1 MKPLKGKRLSR
12 RAFLRGATATTGG
25 LVGVSA
31 VSTLTTLGC
40 QDQPAMSER
49 NVMGP
54 IGYGGRG
61 SYVTGAPIA
70 EGLTRQGMQNG
81 EHAIIYTVFFGTAPS
96 LDDTDLEPITNEA
109 IVRRLQKECDGV
121 DFVVRDLTRGA
132 TMQSVLNEIK
142 DLKKLHYDGVI
153 IFGWPRDYELLRSGL
168 PTINA
173 MVVNDFMNIPYPLY
187 KTNRVIGAFLDPW
200 RFCADPGVSERM
212 FQDLVAKVK
221 LIKAL
226 KRMKHERILT
236 VTDSPYVNVTYGDV
250 RKNMPP
256 DYNEKILGLIEE
268 TFGVKVTKIGTKEV
282 AEDEDVQNLWRN
294 KSPEANAIA
303 QRWIRNAKKMMNT
316 IESEVVRSAKVYLAM
331 KILMEKYGAA
341 AMAFHIRSLI
351 ENPRREDYVT
361 PALATS
367 EFQLH
372 NVVAKCQ
379 SHLNILLSE
388 MLLQYAYGR
397 PSMLG
402 DYSVD
407 TYNNTSIVQ
416 HCEGPWNAWGDERR
430 VPYILVDHRERPVR
444 GRSVT
449 GGSAASWILYPGDEP
464 VTMWQIDVLGK
475 EVLLHTGTAVPMLT
489 RSALYGDHFYSMM

>member
-1 MKPLKGKRLSR
+1 MKPIQGKRLSR
-12 RAFLRGATATTGG
+12 RAFLRGATATTSG

-40 QDQPAMSER
+40 QGQPAMSEH
-49 NVMGP
+49 NIMGS
-54 IGYGGRG
+54 IGYGGR
-61 SYVTGAPIA
+61 SDHVTGRPIA
-70 EGLTRQGMQNG
+70 ERLTRQGMQNG
-81 EHAIIYTVFFGTAPS
+81 EHAIIYTVFFGIAPS
-96 LDDTDLEPITNEA
+96 RDDTDLEPITNEA
-109 IVRRLQKECDGV
+109 IVRRLQEECNGV
-121 DFVVRDLTRGA
+121 DFVVRDLTRGS

-168 PTINA
+168 PTINI

-187 KTNRVIGAFLDPW
+187 KKNRVIGAFLDPW
-200 RFCADPGVSERM
+200 RFCADPHVSERM

-221 LIKAL
+221 LIKAF

-236 VTDSPYVNVTYGDV
+236 VTDSPYVNVTYGDDL
-250 RKNMPP
+250 KNMPS
-256 DYNEKILGLIEE
+256 DYNEKILGVIED

-282 AEDEDVQNLWRN
+282 AEDEDVQNLWQN
-294 KSPEANAIA
+294 ESPEANVIA

-430 VPYILVDHRERPVR
+430 VPYILVDHRERPIR

-464 VTMWQIDVLGK
+464 VTMWQIDVLNK
-475 EVLLHTGTAVPMLT
+475 EVLVHTGTTVPMLT

>member
-1 MKPLKGKRLSR
+1 MKPVKGKHLNR
-12 RAFLRGATATTGG
+12 RAFLRDVTAATGG
-25 LVGVSA
+25 LVGVPA
-31 VSTLTTLGC
+31 ISTSMALGG
-40 QDQPAMSER
+40 QGQPAASEG
-49 NVMGP
+49 NVAES
-54 IGYGGRG
+54 IGHGER
-61 SYVTGAPIA
+61 SSHVTGEPMAK
-70 EGLTRQGMQNG
+70 GSMRQGKRNG
-81 EHAIIYTVFFGTAPS
+81 EDTKIYTVFFGTAPS
-96 LDDTDLEPITNEA
+96 RDDTDIEPITNEA
-109 IVRRLQKECDGV
+109 IVRRLQEECDGV
-121 DFVVRDLTRGA
+121 DFVVRDFTRGA
-132 TMQSVLNEIK
+132 AMQSVLNEIK

-153 IFGWPRDYELLRSGL
+153 ICGWPRDYELLRSGL
-168 PTINA
+168 PTINVI
-173 MVVNDFMNIPYPLY
+173 VVNDFMNVPYPLY
-187 KTNRVIGAFLDPW
+187 KTNRVVDAFLDPW
-200 RFCADPGVSERM
+200 RFCADPSVSERM

-221 LIKAL
+221 LVKAL
-226 KRMKHERILT
+226 KRMKHEHILT

-256 DYNEKILGLIEE
+256 DYNEKTLGAIEE
-268 TFGVKVTKIGTKEV
+268 TFGVKVTKISTKEV
-282 AEDEDVQNLWRN
+282 AADEDVQNLWRN
-294 KSPEANAIA
+294 ESPQANAIA
-303 QRWIRNAKKMMNT
+303 QRWIRNANKMMNT

-331 KILMEKYGAA
+331 KILMKKYGAG

-379 SHLNILLSE
+379 SHLNIVLSE
-388 MLLQYAYGR
+388 MLLQYAYER

-430 VPYILVDHRERPVR
+430 VPYNLVDHRERPVR
-444 GRSVT
+444 GRSAT

-464 VTMWQIDVLGK
+464 VTIWQIDVLSK
-475 EVLLHTGTAVPMLT
+475 EVLVHTGTTVPMLT

>member
-12 RAFLRGATATTGG
+12 RAFLRGATAATGS

-40 QDQPAMSER
+40 QGQPAMSER
-49 NVMGP
+49 NIMHP
-54 IGYGGRG
+54 IGHGGRG
-61 SYVTGAPIA
+61 RYVTSAPIA
-70 EGLTRQGMQNG
+70 EGIPRQGMQNV
-81 EHAIIYTVFFGTAPS
+81 ENAKIYTVFFGTAPS
-96 LDDTDLEPITNEA
+96 RDDTDLEPITNEA
-109 IVRRLQKECDGV
+109 IVRRLQEECDGV
-121 DFVVRDLTRGA
+121 DFVVRDVTRGA
-132 TMQSVLNEIK
+132 AIQSVMNEIK

-153 IFGWPRDYELLRSGL
+153 ICGWPRDYELFRSGL
-168 PTINA
+168 PTINV

-187 KTNRVIGAFLDPW
+187 KKNRVIDAFLDPW
-200 RFCADPGVSERM
+200 RFSADPAVSERM

-250 RKNMPP
+250 LRNMPP
-256 DYNEKILGLIEE
+256 DYNEKILGVIAE

-282 AEDEDVQNLWRN
+282 AEDKDVQDLWRN
-294 KSPEANAIA
+294 KSPQADAIA

-351 ENPRREDYVT
+351 ENPRRADYVT

-416 HCEGPWNAWGDERR
+416 HCEGPWNPWGDERR
-430 VPYILVDHRERPVR
+430 VPYFLVDHRERPVR
-444 GRSVT
+444 ERSVT

-464 VTMWQIDVLGK
+464 VTMWQVDVMSK
-475 EVLLHTGTAVPMLT
+475 EVLVHTGTTVPMLT